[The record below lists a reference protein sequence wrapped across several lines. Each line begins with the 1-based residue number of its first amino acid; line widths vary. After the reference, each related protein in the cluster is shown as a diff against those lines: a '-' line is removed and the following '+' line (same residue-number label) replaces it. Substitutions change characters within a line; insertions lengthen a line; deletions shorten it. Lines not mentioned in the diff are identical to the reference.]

1 MPTTIAPRFNQLIEL
16 YYQPLFRFAAALCG
30 TPEAALTLTHR
41 TFHQAR
47 ERGVKSAAPAH
58 IKQWLFTILLLEFLE
73 NRFRRGFGEEPAA
86 FS

>member
-1 MPTTIAPRFNQLIEL
+1 MIAPRFNQLIEL

-47 ERGVKSAAPAH
+47 ERGVKSATPAH
-58 IKQWLFTILLLEFLE
+58 VKQWLFTLLLLEFLE
-73 NRFRRGFGEEPAA
+73 QRPRRGSGRESADFA
-86 FS
+86 